1 MMMNS
6 LEREKQLDGSH
17 HERRMIAVIILILI
31 IAASAIYYRYYQEG
45 LSPILPAGEGTIAII
60 RIEGYILEADTVNR
74 YIKLINRAILDESI
88 KGVVLIINSG
98 GGYADYVEEIYS
110 DLLELNKS
118 KPLVASAVRALSG
131 GYYIAVACKYIYV
144 QNSSFI
150 GSVGA
155 IGFLPPI
162 LIPSEITIE
171 SGPHKWTGGSILS
184 GYYSLSRV
192 VDNFIVAVERGRGS
206 RLKISET
213 ELRKATVYLGC
224 EAIRLGLA
232 DEAGGLQKAISKAA
246 EMAGLVRYRVEELS
260 VEKEEV
266 PSKPSGNT
274 SALYEGN
281 ITLEM
286 LMKLHPPPSFYYIYL
301 PSKAVQSEALSI
313 QHGEERSLAGG
324 EGKVLIDLS
333 HGNRV
338 SWWMLDILISELIK
352 RNVTVSFVS
361 DWPVLDSKLNKA
373 SCLIVV
379 SPTEVYSVDEA
390 ERIRRFVDE
399 GGLLLLFFDPAWEY
413 IGKSGLSQGIIA
425 PIDSLSSL
433 FGITFAKGYLYNEE
447 EYFGIYRNIY
457 VKEFADTPLTQNLN
471 VLVFFTATHIRSM
484 GRGIAWTSNATRSSI
499 SERASRYVT
508 IAQVKSGNGT
518 VIAFGDVTFLEEP
531 HCYVKDNYGLIENIA
546 SIIAKTKPPKRPE
559 IEKAEIKEP
568 ILPPGTKKTYIER
581 INGREGI
588 VKWFKVNE
596 TEVRIE
602 RPNRTEYYFFTENG
616 FLWRW
621 KANSMECTYEDPLPA
636 PPYPL
641 TEGKKWTYK
650 SKYVLIENKKKYNG
664 SIRGKEAVE
673 SFEIITAENDEEYLC
688 AKIRF
693 VITDSLIIND
703 RNMTT
708 ITDGYYWISSDA
720 GTVKEEA
727 TIRYYINGSLVMR
740 QERTLILMSI
750 EKEQD

>member
-1 MMMNS
+1 MMNS
-6 LEREKQLDGSH
+6 LEREKRLGGSH
-17 HERRMIAVIILILI
+17 HERRIIAIIILILI

-45 LSPILPAGEGTIAII
+45 LSPILPAYEGTIAII

-74 YIKLINRAILDESI
+74 YVKLINRAILDESI
-88 KGVVLIINSG
+88 KGVVLLIDSG

-110 DLLELNKS
+110 DLLELNKC

-144 QNSSFI
+144 QKSSFI

-171 SGPHKWTGGSILS
+171 SGPHKWTGRSILS
-184 GYYSLSRV
+184 GYYSLNRV
-192 VDNFIVAVERGRGS
+192 VDNFVAAVKKGRGS
-206 RLKISET
+206 KLKISET

-224 EAIRLGLA
+224 EAIKLGLA
-232 DEAGGLQKAISKAA
+232 DGPGGLQKAISKAA
-246 EMAGLVRYRVEELS
+246 EMAGLVKYRVEELS
-260 VEKEEV
+260 IEREKA

-301 PSKAVQSEALSI
+301 PSKAAQSEALSI
-313 QHGEERSLAGG
+313 QHGTESSSAGG
-324 EGKVLIDLS
+324 EGRVLIDLS

-379 SPTEVYSVDEA
+379 SPTEVYSADEA

-413 IGKSGLSQGIIA
+413 IGQSGLSQGIIA

-457 VKEFADTPLTQNLN
+457 VKEFEDTPLTQNLN

-484 GRGIAWTSNATRSSI
+484 GKGIAWTSNTTRSSI
-499 SERASRYVT
+499 SERAGRYAT
-508 IAQVKSGNGT
+508 IAQVKRGNGT

-531 HCYVKDNYGLIENIA
+531 HCYVKDNYRLIENIA

-559 IEKAEIKEP
+559 IEKAEINEP

-596 TEVRIE
+596 TEIKIE

-616 FLWRW
+616 SLRKW
-621 KANSMECTYEDPLPA
+621 KADSMECTFEDPLPP

-650 SKYVLIENKKKYNG
+650 SKYTLIENGRKYNG
-664 SIRGKEAVE
+664 SISGKEAVE
-673 SFEIITAENDEEYLC
+673 GFEIITAENDEEYLC

-693 VITDSLIIND
+693 VTTDSLIING

-708 ITDGYYWISSDA
+708 ITDGYYWVSSDA
-720 GTVKEEA
+720 GIVKEEA
-727 TIRYYINGSLVMR
+727 TIRYYMNGSLVMR
-740 QERTLILMSI
+740 QERTLILLSI
-750 EKEQD
+750 EKGRD